1 MTSNSTQAG
10 DSANVVKIGVVGCGN
25 ISSAYLMNLATYPYL
40 KVVACADL
48 DMGRARAQAERF
60 KVPQAL
66 PVEDLIAD
74 PQIEIV
80 VNLTVPAAHA
90 TVGLAALRVGKSIY
104 NEKPLA
110 ITREDGRL
118 LLQEAHERGLR
129 VGCAP
134 DTFMGGG
141 LQTCRA
147 LLDEGV
153 IGRPVAAT
161 AFVLGHGPEGWHP
174 DPDFFYKAGA
184 GPMFDVGP
192 YSLTALITMLGP
204 VRRVTGSAR
213 ISFAERII
221 GSEPK
226 RGTRIEVTTPTH
238 IAGILDFAGGPIA
251 TLVASFDVWASQ
263 VPRIEIYGSEGTL
276 SLPDPNT
283 FSGPVHVRMAGDS
296 EWKEMPLLYGNTGN
310 SRGIGVADMAEAIR
324 QSRQHR
330 ANGEMAYHV
339 LDIMHAFQEAS
350 DQGQHVAL
358 SSTCERPEP
367 LPREH

>member
-1 MTSNSTQAG
+1 MIPNSTQ
-10 DSANVVKIGVVGCGN
+10 STHVVNIGVVGCGN
-25 ISSAYLMNLATYPYL
+25 ISTVYLKNLGTYPHL

-48 DMGRARAQAERF
+48 DMARAKAQAERF
-60 KVPQAL
+60 NVPHAL
-66 PVEDLIAD
+66 PVDDLLAD
-74 PQIEIV
+74 PAIEVV

-90 TVGLAALRVGKSIY
+90 AVGLAALRAGKSIY

-110 ITREDGRL
+110 ITREDGKL
-118 LLQEAHERGLR
+118 MLKEARERGLR

-134 DTFMGGG
+134 DTFLGGG

-147 LLDEGV
+147 LLDDGV
-153 IGRPVAAT
+153 IGTPVAAT

-174 DPDFFYKAGA
+174 DPEFFYKVGA

-192 YSLTALITMLGP
+192 YPLTTLISMLGP

-226 RGTRIEVTTPTH
+226 RGTKIEVTTPTH
-238 IAGILDFAGGPIA
+238 IAGVLDFASGPIA
-251 TLVASFDVWASQ
+251 TMVASFDVWGTQA
-263 VPRIEIYGSEGTL
+263 PRLEIYGSEGTMV
-276 SLPDPNT
+276 LPDPNT
-283 FSGPVHVRMAGDS
+283 FGGPVYVRVAGDT

-310 SRGIGVADMAEAIR
+310 SRGIGVTDMVEAIR
-324 QSRQHR
+324 EGRPHR

-339 LDIMHAFQEAS
+339 LDIMHAFHDAS
-350 DQGQHVAL
+350 DQGRHIDL
-358 SSTCERPEP
+358 TSTCERPEL
-367 LPREH
+367 LPRG